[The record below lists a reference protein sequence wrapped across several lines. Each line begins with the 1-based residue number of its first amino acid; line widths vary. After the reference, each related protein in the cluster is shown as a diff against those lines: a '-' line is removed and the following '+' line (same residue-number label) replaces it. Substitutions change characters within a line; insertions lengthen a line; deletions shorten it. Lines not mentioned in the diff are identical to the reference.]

1 VTPTGIK
8 TRLTGLLGIRYP
20 ILLGGMAWIGNP
32 ELAAAVTDAGGLGV
46 LGSSTMSPG
55 ELSAAVD
62 RIREI
67 TDGPFGANISL
78 VVEGGEQLA
87 DVAVEKKVPVVVVS
101 GGRPDRL
108 TGRLKDAGVKVLH
121 TTSTA
126 RMAEKAAAAG
136 VDAVVAEASE
146 AAGHIGRDEIPLS
159 VLVPLVREAVDV
171 PVVAAGGIVCGRG
184 MAAALALGAD
194 GVQIGTLFAVAEESP
209 AHDKYKELVLAASE
223 RDPVVYARLEHP
235 GRGLRTPA
243 IEHLIKLD
251 CSGASPEEIDR
262 ARGLGRAKK
271 ALLEGNQEEGI
282 FPAGLGAARIRELK
296 PVAEIVRCV
305 VEEYL
310 GVVKGLP
317 HG

>member
-1 VTPTGIK
+1 MTTSGIK
-8 TRLTGLLGIRYP
+8 TRLTRLLGIRYP

-32 ELAAAVTDAGGLGV
+32 DLAAAVTSAGGLGV
-46 LGSSTMSPG
+46 LGSSTMSP
-55 ELSAAVD
+55 EEFSAAVD
-62 RIREI
+62 KIRKI

-78 VVEGGEQLA
+78 VVEGGERLA
-87 DVAVEKKVPVVVVS
+87 EVAVQKQVPVVVVS

-126 RMAEKAAAAG
+126 KMAEKAVAAG
-136 VDAVVAEASE
+136 VDAVIAEASE

-159 VLVPLVREAVDV
+159 VLVPLVRDSVDV

-194 GVQIGTLFAVAEESP
+194 GVQIGTLFAVATESP
-209 AHDKYKELVLAASE
+209 AHQKYKNLVLKASE

-271 ALLEGNQEEGI
+271 ALLEGNEAEGI
-282 FPAGLGAARIRELK
+282 FPAGLGAARIRAVK
-296 PVAEIVRCV
+296 PVAEIIRDM
-305 VEEYL
+305 VEGYL

-317 HG
+317 HD

>member
-1 VTPTGIK
+1 MTPSGIQ
-8 TRLTGLLGIRYP
+8 TRLTGMLGIRYP
-20 ILLGGMAWIGNP
+20 ILLGGMAWIGSP
-32 ELAAAVTDAGGLGV
+32 RLAAAVTDAGGLGV
-46 LGSSTMSPG
+46 LGSSTMSPD

-62 RIREI
+62 QIREI

-78 VVEGGEQLA
+78 VVDGGEQLA
-87 DVAVEKKVPVVVVS
+87 EVAMQKRVPVVVVS

-108 TGRLKDAGVKVLH
+108 TGRLRDAGVKVFH

-126 RMAEKAAAAG
+126 GMARKAVAAG
-136 VDAVVAEASE
+136 VDAVIAEASE

-194 GVQIGTLFAVAEESP
+194 GVQLGTLFAVASESP
-209 AHDKYKELVLAASE
+209 AHPRYKELVLAAGE

-262 ARGLGRAKK
+262 ARGLGRARK
-271 ALLEGNQEEGI
+271 ALLEGNEAEGI
-282 FPAGLGAARIRELK
+282 FPAGLGAARIRAVR
-296 PVAEIVRCV
+296 PVAGIIQSV
-305 VEEYL
+305 VEGYL

>member
-1 VTPTGIK
+1 VIPATIK
-8 TRLTGLLGIRYP
+8 TRLTGMLGVRYP
-20 ILLGGMAWIGNP
+20 ILLGGMAWIGSP
-32 ELAAAVTDAGGLGV
+32 RLAAAVTDAGGLGV
-46 LGSSTMSPG
+46 LGSSTMSPD
-55 ELSAAVD
+55 EFSAAVD
-62 RIREI
+62 QIREI

-87 DVAVEKKVPVVVVS
+87 EVATRKRVPVVVVS

-108 TGRLKDAGVKVLH
+108 TGRLKDAGVKVFH

-126 RMAEKAAAAG
+126 RMAEKAVVAG
-136 VDAVVAEASE
+136 ADAVIAEAAE

-159 VLVPLVREAVDV
+159 VLVPLIRDNVDV
-171 PVVAAGGIVCGRG
+171 PVVAAGGIVCGKG

-194 GVQIGTLFAVAEESP
+194 GVQVGTRFAVAEESP
-209 AHDKYKELVLAASE
+209 AHQKYKQLVLAAGE

-235 GRGLRTPA
+235 GRGLRTKA
-243 IEHLIKLD
+243 VEHLIGLD

-262 ARGLGRAKK
+262 ARGLGRARK
-271 ALLEGNQEEGI
+271 ALLEGNEEEGI
-282 FPAGLGAARIRELK
+282 FPAGLGAARISAVK
-296 PVAEIVRCV
+296 PVAEIVQSM
-305 VEEYL
+305 VEGYL

>member
-1 VTPTGIK
+1 
-8 TRLTGLLGIRYP
+8 
-20 ILLGGMAWIGNP
+20 
-32 ELAAAVTDAGGLGV
+32 
-46 LGSSTMSPG
+46 
-55 ELSAAVD
+55 VD

-87 DVAVEKKVPVVVVS
+87 DVAVGKKVPVVVVS

-108 TGRLKDAGVKVLH
+108 TGRLKDAGVKVFH

-126 RMAEKAAAAG
+126 GMAEKAAAAG
-136 VDAVVAEASE
+136 VDAVIAEASE

-159 VLVPLVREAVDV
+159 VLVPLVREAVEV

-194 GVQIGTLFAVAEESP
+194 GVQIGTLFAVAKESP
-209 AHDKYKELVLAASE
+209 AHDKYKELVLAAGE

-243 IEHLIKLD
+243 IDHLIKLD

-262 ARGLGRAKK
+262 ARGLGRARK
-271 ALLEGNQEEGI
+271 ALLEGNEKEGI
-282 FPAGLGAARIRELK
+282 FPAGLGAARIRATK
-296 PVAEIVRCV
+296 PVAGIIRSM

-310 GVVKGLP
+310 GVIKGLP

>member
-1 VTPTGIK
+1 VTSAGIRTGL
-8 TRLTGLLGIRYP
+8 TRLLGIRYP

-32 ELAAAVTDAGGLGV
+32 ELSAAVTNAGGLGV
-46 LGSSTMSPG
+46 LGSSTMSPD

-62 RIREI
+62 EIRKI

-78 VVEGGEQLA
+78 VVKGGEKLA
-87 DVAVEKKVPVVVVS
+87 EVAMQKQVPVVVVS

-136 VDAVVAEASE
+136 VDAVIAESSE

-171 PVVAAGGIVCGRG
+171 PVVAAGGIVCGKG

-194 GVQIGTLFAVAEESP
+194 GVQLGTLFAVAVESP
-209 AHDKYKELVLAASE
+209 AHEKYKELVLAAGE

-243 IEHLIKLD
+243 VEHLIGLD
-251 CSGASPEEIDR
+251 CSGASPEEIDQ

-271 ALLEGNQEEGI
+271 ALLEGNEEEGI
-282 FPAGLGAARIRELK
+282 FPAGLGAAGIRAVK
-296 PVAEIVRCV
+296 PVAEIIQSM
-305 VEEYL
+305 VEGYL
-310 GVVKGLP
+310 GVSKRLP
-317 HG
+317 YG

>member
-1 VTPTGIK
+1 VTPAGIQ
-8 TRLTGLLGIRYP
+8 TRLTELLGIRYP
-20 ILLGGMAWIGNP
+20 ILLGGMAWIGSA
-32 ELAAAVTDAGGLGV
+32 ELAAAVTGAGGLGV
-46 LGSSTMSPG
+46 LGSSTMSPD

-87 DVAVEKKVPVVVVS
+87 GVAAQKKVPVVVVS

-108 TGRLKDAGVKVLH
+108 TGRLKDAGIKVFH

-136 VDAVVAEASE
+136 VDAVIAEASE

-159 VLVPLVREAVDV
+159 ALLPLVRDAVDV

-194 GVQIGTLFAVAEESP
+194 GVQIGTLFAVAKESP
-209 AHDKYKELVLAASE
+209 AHKKYKELVLAAGE

-235 GRGLRTPA
+235 GRGLRTKA
-243 IEHLIKLD
+243 VDHLIELD

-262 ARGLGRAKK
+262 ARGLGRARK
-271 ALLEGNQEEGI
+271 ALLEGNEAEGI
-282 FPAGLGAARIRELK
+282 FPAGLGAARIRESK
-296 PVAEIVRCV
+296 PVAEIVRFV
-305 VEEYL
+305 VEGYL
-310 GVVKGLP
+310 GVIKGLP

>member
-1 VTPTGIK
+1 VTPTGIQ

-20 ILLGGMAWIGNP
+20 VLLGGMAWIGSP

-46 LGSSTMSPG
+46 LGSSTMSPD

-87 DVAVEKKVPVVVVS
+87 EVAARKQVPVVVVS

-108 TGRLKDAGVKVLH
+108 TGRLKDAGVKVFH

-136 VDAVVAEASE
+136 ADAVIAEASE

-159 VLVPLVREAVDV
+159 VLVPLVRETVDV

-194 GVQIGTLFAVAEESP
+194 GVQIGTLFAVAKESP
-209 AHDKYKELVLAASE
+209 AHDKYKELVLAAGE

-235 GRGLRTPA
+235 GRGLRTKA

-251 CSGASPEEIDR
+251 CTGASPEEIDR
-262 ARGLGRAKK
+262 ARGLGRARK
-271 ALLEGNQEEGI
+271 ALLDGNQEEGI
-282 FPAGLGAARIRELK
+282 FPAGLGAARIRALK
-296 PVAEIVRCV
+296 PVAEVIRSM

>member
-1 VTPTGIK
+1 
-8 TRLTGLLGIRYP
+8 
-20 ILLGGMAWIGNP
+20 
-32 ELAAAVTDAGGLGV
+32 
-46 LGSSTMSPG
+46 MSPD

-62 RIREI
+62 EIRKI

-87 DVAVEKKVPVVVVS
+87 DVAIKKQVPVVVVS

-126 RMAEKAAAAG
+126 KMAEKAVAAG
-136 VDAVVAEASE
+136 VDAVITEASE

-159 VLVPLVREAVDV
+159 VLVPLVRDAVDV
-171 PVVAAGGIVCGRG
+171 PVIAAGGIVCGKG
-184 MAAALALGAD
+184 LAAALALGAD
-194 GVQIGTLFAVAEESP
+194 GVQIGTLFAVAQESP
-209 AHDKYKELVLAASE
+209 AHAKYKELVLAAGE

-243 IEHLIKLD
+243 IEHLIRLD
-251 CSGASPEEIDR
+251 CSGASPEAIDQ

-271 ALLEGNQEEGI
+271 ALLEGNEAVGI
-282 FPAGLGAARIRELK
+282 FPAGLGGAPIGAVK
-296 PVAEIVRCV
+296 AVAELMRGMIAG
-305 VEEYL
+305 YL

>member
-1 VTPTGIK
+1 
-8 TRLTGLLGIRYP
+8 
-20 ILLGGMAWIGNP
+20 
-32 ELAAAVTDAGGLGV
+32 
-46 LGSSTMSPG
+46 
-55 ELSAAVD
+55 
-62 RIREI
+62 
-67 TDGPFGANISL
+67 
-78 VVEGGEQLA
+78 
-87 DVAVEKKVPVVVVS
+87 VPVVMVS

-108 TGRLKDAGVKVLH
+108 TGRLKDAGVKVFH

-126 RMAEKAAAAG
+126 KMAEKAVAAG
-136 VDAVVAEASE
+136 ADAVIAEASE

-194 GVQIGTLFAVAEESP
+194 GVQVGTLFAVAEESP
-209 AHDKYKELVLAASE
+209 AHAKYKELVLAAGE

-243 IEHLIKLD
+243 VEHLIHLD
-251 CSGASPEEIDR
+251 CSGASPEEIDK
-262 ARGLGRAKK
+262 ARGLGRARK
-271 ALLEGNQEEGI
+271 ALLEGNEAEGI
-282 FPAGLGAARIRELK
+282 FPAGLGAARIRAVK
-296 PVAEIVRCV
+296 PVAEIIHSM

>member
-1 VTPTGIK
+1 MTPAGIK

-32 ELAAAVTDAGGLGV
+32 ELSAAVTNAGGLGV
-46 LGSSTMSPG
+46 LGSSTMSPD

-62 RIREI
+62 EIRKI

-78 VVEGGEQLA
+78 VVEGGEKLA
-87 DVAVEKKVPVVVVS
+87 EVAVQKQVPVVVVS

-108 TGRLKDAGVKVLH
+108 TGLLKDAGVKVLH

-126 RMAEKAAAAG
+126 KMAEKAVAAG
-136 VDAVVAEASE
+136 VDAVITEASE

-159 VLVPLVREAVDV
+159 VLVPLVRDAVDV
-171 PVVAAGGIVCGRG
+171 PVIAAGGIVCGKG
-184 MAAALALGAD
+184 LAAALALGAD
-194 GVQIGTLFAVAEESP
+194 GVQIGTLFAVAQESP
-209 AHDKYKELVLAASE
+209 AHAKYKELVLAAGE

-243 IEHLIKLD
+243 IENLIRLD
-251 CSGASPEEIDR
+251 CSGASPEAIDQ

-271 ALLEGNQEEGI
+271 ALLEGNEAEGI
-282 FPAGLGAARIRELK
+282 FPAGLGAARIRAVK
-296 PVAEIVRCV
+296 PVAEIIRDMI
-305 VEEYL
+305 EGYL